1 MGLKKF
7 KLALNWLFYQQS
19 MKLYGESEKIR
30 DDLLQESFTIRR
42 GLEALK
48 IQHCDLLNNQVIG
61 YTSPGFY
68 PINSQL
74 LTDYLPYNESLD
86 QSTNQSFNTSI
97 SEHINRVENFHHS
110 LVELSDR
117 LFPIYIEESLPLS
130 IQCLVDSCFL
140 AHPHISVDFNMPSY
154 WRKESAQF
162 SLLTLRTLQEL
173 MSITVPTF
181 SDPLS
186 IYINLKDRK
195 NIRELTL
202 EIIYPDISTLLFYSG
217 LPELK
222 YLSSSWE
229 FLISGKCFYHIVNY
243 KSNYKIAWFFCW

>member
-7 KLALNWLFYQQS
+7 KLALNWLFYKQS

-48 IQHCDLLNNQVIG
+48 IQHCNLLNNQVMG
-61 YTSPGFY
+61 YPSPGFY
-68 PINSQL
+68 PVSSQL
-74 LTDYLPYNESLD
+74 LSAYLPHSESP
-86 QSTNQSFNTSI
+86 SQSFNTSI
-97 SEHINRVENFHHS
+97 SEHIKRVENFHHS
-110 LVELSDR
+110 LVGLSDR

-130 IQCLVDSCFL
+130 IQCLLDSCFL
-140 AHPHISVDFNMPSY
+140 AHPHISVDFDMPSY

>member
-7 KLALNWLFYQQS
+7 KLALNWLFYKQS

-48 IQHCDLLNNQVIG
+48 IQYSNLLNNQVMG
-61 YTSPGFY
+61 YPSPGFY
-68 PINSQL
+68 PVSSQL
-74 LTDYLPYNESLD
+74 LSAYLPHDESP
-86 QSTNQSFNTSI
+86 SQSFNTSI
-97 SEHINRVENFHHS
+97 SEHIKRVENFHHS

-130 IQCLVDSCFL
+130 IQCLLDSCFF

-181 SDPLS
+181 SNPLS

-217 LPELK
+217 LTELK

-243 KSNYKIAWFFCW
+243 KSNYKIVWFFCW

>member
-1 MGLKKF
+1 MGLKKV
-7 KLALNWLFYQQS
+7 KLALNWLFYKQS
-19 MKLYGESEKIR
+19 IKLHAESEKIR

-48 IQHCDLLNNQVIG
+48 GEHRNLLNNQLG
-61 YTSPGFY
+61 YPSPSFY
-68 PINSQL
+68 PVSSQL
-74 LTDYLPYNESLD
+74 LNDYLPHNESPNQLP
-86 QSTNQSFNTSI
+86 NQSFNTSI
-97 SEHINRVENFHHS
+97 SEHIKRVENFHHS

-130 IQCLVDSCFL
+130 IQCLLDSCFI
-140 AHPHISVDFNMPSY
+140 AHPHISVDFDMPSS

-162 SLLTLRTLQEL
+162 SLLTLRTIQEL
-173 MSITVPTF
+173 VSLTVPTF

-186 IYINLKDRK
+186 VYINLKDRK

-202 EIIYPDISTLLFYSG
+202 EIIYPDISTLLFYSS

-229 FLISGKCFYHIVNY
+229 FLISGKCFYHVVNY
-243 KSNYKIAWFFCW
+243 KGNYKIAWFFCW

>member
-7 KLALNWLFYQQS
+7 KLALNWLFYKQS

-48 IQHCDLLNNQVIG
+48 IQYSNLLNNQVMG
-61 YTSPGFY
+61 YQSPGFY
-68 PINSQL
+68 PVSSQL
-74 LTDYLPYNESLD
+74 LSAYLPHNESL
-86 QSTNQSFNTSI
+86 SQSFNTSI
-97 SEHINRVENFHHS
+97 SEHIKRVENFHHS
-110 LVELSDR
+110 LVGLSDR

-130 IQCLVDSCFL
+130 IQCLLDSCFF

-217 LPELK
+217 LTELK